1 MNVLNDEQQVILNYA
16 KTDVNIIVDS
26 VAGTGKTT
34 IILSFAKEMPDKN
47 LLLITYNAA
56 LKIEVRNKVET
67 LGLKNIKV
75 HTYHSLA
82 KGYYS
87 SNAHEDSG
95 LKDVVLKNLPPMNK
109 LLEIDILVVDEVQ
122 DMTITYYRLLL
133 KYLTDLGKP
142 IQVIILGDYMQGLYD
157 FKGADTR
164 FLTLGQ
170 VIWENRPFLKSNEF
184 KRCTMKTSYR
194 ITNQMCNFIN
204 NVMIGGE
211 RMKAVKDGCQVQY
224 IRNSLFNLQTIV
236 YFEIMKLFEMGV
248 KPNEIFVLAG
258 SVKGER
264 SVIRVLENMLVEKG
278 VPCHVPMLE
287 NTSIDD
293 RISNGKVVFSTF
305 HSSKGRERP
314 YVFVVGFDNSYF
326 KFNARGLPRD
336 VCPNTLYVGCTRGS
350 KGLYLLESDSFRDD
364 RPLEF
369 LKMSHVEMKNQD
381 YIQFRGM
388 HQSVFPP
395 EPQQL
400 DTMKSKKITPT
411 ELTKFISDATI
422 DKITPILERVFI
434 TEIDSLEEINIPSVL
449 ETKRGFFEEVS
460 DLNGIAIPCIYYDF
474 LAEAWN
480 IPKEQIL
487 FELIDVYTES
497 INDKKQSFLKKI
509 IDELPERLE
518 TISDYLYASN
528 ALLAMQESLYFK
540 LCQIDRDEYT
550 WLNDSVIELCKH
562 RMKKYIGADCQ
573 NKMPEIEEYI
583 IIGSNEDQH
592 QKIDNIINENMV
604 ADRKYRFSA
613 RSDIITENIV
623 WELKCTRELSIENK
637 LQLVIY
643 AWLWRNRTNH
653 TEDEKM
659 FKLFNIRTGE
669 LLRLDATNEE
679 LTFIV
684 IELIKSKF
692 RKTIPKTDEEFI
704 AECLETVL

>member
-1 MNVLNDEQQVILNYA
+1 
-16 KTDVNIIVDS
+16 
-26 VAGTGKTT
+26 
-34 IILSFAKEMPDKN
+34 
-47 LLLITYNAA
+47 
-56 LKIEVRNKVET
+56 
-67 LGLKNIKV
+67 
-75 HTYHSLA
+75 
-82 KGYYS
+82 
-87 SNAHEDSG
+87 
-95 LKDVVLKNLPPMNK
+95 
-109 LLEIDILVVDEVQ
+109 
-122 DMTITYYRLLL
+122 
-133 KYLTDLGKP
+133 
-142 IQVIILGDYMQGLYD
+142 
-157 FKGADTR
+157 
-164 FLTLGQ
+164 
-170 VIWENRPFLKSNEF
+170 
-184 KRCTMKTSYR
+184 
-194 ITNQMCNFIN
+194 
-204 NVMIGGE
+204 
-211 RMKAVKDGCQVQY
+211 
-224 IRNSLFNLQTIV
+224 
-236 YFEIMKLFEMGV
+236 
-248 KPNEIFVLAG
+248 
-258 SVKGER
+258 
-264 SVIRVLENMLVEKG
+264 
-278 VPCHVPMLE
+278 
-287 NTSIDD
+287 
-293 RISNGKVVFSTF
+293 
-305 HSSKGRERP
+305 
-314 YVFVVGFDNSYF
+314 
-326 KFNARGLPRD
+326 
-336 VCPNTLYVGCTRGS
+336 
-350 KGLYLLESDSFRDD
+350 
-364 RPLEF
+364 
-369 LKMSHVEMKNQD
+369 MSHVEMKNQD

-669 LLRLDATNEE
+669 LLRLDATNEV

-684 IELIKSKF
+684 IELIKSKV